1 MFIWIV
7 IILLTVFLDQ
17 LTKYLTVF
25 FLKPIDTLPII
36 KDVIHLTYV
45 ENPGA
50 AFGMMKDARWL
61 FMTVSTVAIIGLSIY
76 LFKKKSQTK
85 LENIALCFIIGG
97 GIGNMIDRV
106 ALGYVVDMID
116 FRLIDFAVFN
126 VADSFVCIGAG
137 LLMLFIILTG
147 VKEWKA
153 EKNAKTSSDT
163 NPDTPDDLD
172 DDLGG
177 YAYITPP
184 DTDPQAS
191 PLGGGGMVACDR
203 DGEGETSESPEPPVG
218 EGAPLPSENPSDE
231 SPDTNPETPTLD
243 TVGESIALPT
253 DTETNPETNTPNEEQ
268 THDES

>member
-1 MFIWIV
+1 MLIWIA

-50 AFGMMKDARWL
+50 AFGMMKDSRWL
-61 FMTVSTVAIIGLSIY
+61 FMTVSTVAIIGLTIY
-76 LFKKKSQTK
+76 LFVKKTHSK
-85 LENIALCFIIGG
+85 LENTSLAFIIGG

-106 ALGYVVDMID
+106 SLGYVVDMID

-137 LLMLFIILTG
+137 LLMLYLIITS

-153 EKNAKTSSDT
+153 EKAT
-163 NPDTPDDLD
+163 NTVGTDSVAACTDDLCD
-172 DDLGG
+172 D
-177 YAYITPP
+177 TH
-184 DTDPQAS
+184 
-191 PLGGGGMVACDR
+191 
-203 DGEGETSESPEPPVG
+203 
-218 EGAPLPSENPSDE
+218 
-231 SPDTNPETPTLD
+231 
-243 TVGESIALPT
+243 
-253 DTETNPETNTPNEEQ
+253 NTPIDEGKN
-268 THDES
+268 HDET